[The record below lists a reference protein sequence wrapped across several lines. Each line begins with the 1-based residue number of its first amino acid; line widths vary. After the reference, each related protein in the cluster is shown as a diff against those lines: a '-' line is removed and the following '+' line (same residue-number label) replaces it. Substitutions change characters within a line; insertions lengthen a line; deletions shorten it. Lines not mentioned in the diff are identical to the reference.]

1 MSVPIQ
7 SSKTK
12 TSPTLTTP
20 VFQKIKDQSFS
31 EIFNLQAHY
40 LSMVSQPQLRT
51 LSHAAQCNSQESMS
65 IQIIFLKTSQES
77 QENIINSSS
86 DLMSLILEHGQHQ
99 IISNLKLMTVS
110 AQALTH
116 GRIVVALLGP
126 AWMKLKVFAVYKEQ
140 IA

>member
-1 MSVPIQ
+1 MSVPIP

-12 TSPTLTTP
+12 TSPTLTIP
-20 VFQKIKDQSFS
+20 AFQKIKDQSFS

-65 IQIIFLKTSQES
+65 ILIIFLKTSQES
-77 QENIINSSS
+77 QGNIINSLS
-86 DLMSLILEHGQHQ
+86 DLMSLILEHGQPQ
-99 IISNLKLMTVS
+99 IIFNSKLMTVS
-110 AQALTH
+110 AQVLTH
-116 GRIVVALLGP
+116 GHIVVALLGP
-126 AWMKLKVFAVYKEQ
+126 AWMKLKAFVVYKER

>member
-1 MSVPIQ
+1 MSVPIP

-12 TSPTLTTP
+12 TSPTLTIP
-20 VFQKIKDQSFS
+20 AFQKIKDPSFS

-65 IQIIFLKTSQES
+65 ILIIFLKTSQES
-77 QENIINSSS
+77 QENIINSLS

-116 GRIVVALLGP
+116 GHTVVALLGQ
-126 AWMKLKVFAVYKEQ
+126 ALMKLKVFAVYKEQ